1 MKIKNIILLAALSL
15 SLASCSDLFEPAEE
29 NNRGVE
35 AMLKEPTF
43 AQGLLGYAY
52 SHLPYSNSSE
62 TDIATDD
69 AVTNDLASTYSK
81 MAQGAW
87 AANNDPM
94 SQWNGRRSV
103 IQYLNQ
109 FLAIAD
115 DVKWADDPIAAKVFA
130 ESRKGEAYALRAL
143 NLYYLVQAHAGW
155 SEDGELLGVPLSTT
169 VEDANTD
176 FNQSRAT
183 FQQCI
188 DQINSD
194 LDEAIKLLPLD
205 YKQHSESEVPA
216 YYKELG
222 ASLSVYDRVF
232 GEHLAGRISG
242 RIAEAIRAQVALMAS
257 SEAYKGGSDV
267 TAANAA
273 DEAAK
278 VLDRIGG
285 VSGLAAKGNTWYNN
299 AAEIKALKSGAVP
312 AEII

>member
-143 NLYYLVQAHAGW
+143 NLYYLVQAHAG
-155 SEDGELLGVPLSTT
+155 
-169 VEDANTD
+169 
-176 FNQSRAT
+176 
-183 FQQCI
+183 
-188 DQINSD
+188 
-194 LDEAIKLLPLD
+194 
-205 YKQHSESEVPA
+205 
-216 YYKELG
+216 
-222 ASLSVYDRVF
+222 
-232 GEHLAGRISG
+232 
-242 RIAEAIRAQVALMAS
+242 
-257 SEAYKGGSDV
+257 
-267 TAANAA
+267 
-273 DEAAK
+273 
-278 VLDRIGG
+278 
-285 VSGLAAKGNTWYNN
+285 
-299 AAEIKALKSGAVP
+299 
-312 AEII
+312 